1 MFAEFARFTVKTDT
15 EIEGFMAMV
24 AVLDDVNVEPGVIHH
39 LDSGES
45 GELGPAELEAEGQR
59 P

>member
-1 MFAEFARFTVKTDT
+1 MFA

-24 AVLDDVNVEPGVIHH
+24 AVLDDVSVEPGVIHH
-39 LDSGES
+39 LGS
-45 GELGPAELEAEGQR
+45 GELGTGEPATGGQC